1 MLTLVPELIPGPL
14 WGRSGSRMLPSA
26 RWRRIRAVELERA
39 GSACEVCGRAVTK
52 GLVAHE
58 RWSYSTDDA
67 PTALLWSIRM
77 QCRQCDAATH
87 IGLADSQGRGR
98 GARATLARVNGIS
111 MADVELLIEGAFERW
126 AQLSSCDSWRV
137 DVHPPLLATHP
148 DLRIVA
154 GQVPDRESSQA

>member
-1 MLTLVPELIPGPL
+1 MLILVPELIPGPL

-26 RWRRIRAVELERA
+26 RWRRIRAAELERA
-39 GSACEVCGRAVTK
+39 GSACEVCGRVLAK

-58 RWSYSTDDA
+58 RWSYSTEQD
-67 PTALLWSIRM
+67 PVALLWSIRM

-98 GARATLARVNGIS
+98 GARATLARVNGIT

-126 AQLSSCDSWRV
+126 AQLSSVRSWRV
-137 DVHPPLLATHP
+137 DVHAPLLATHP
-148 DLRIVA
+148 DLAIVT
-154 GQVPDRESSQA
+154 GQVTEQG